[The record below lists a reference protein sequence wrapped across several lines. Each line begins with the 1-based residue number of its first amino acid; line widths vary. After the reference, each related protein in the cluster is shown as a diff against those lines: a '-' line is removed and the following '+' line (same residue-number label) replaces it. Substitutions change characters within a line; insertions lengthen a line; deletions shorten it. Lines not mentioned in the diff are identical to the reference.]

1 MTDRKDYLISLTH
14 SIQSLARDVEE
25 MAPDLVGNL
34 GLITD
39 FEIRLKFPLNG
50 VPTIQLI
57 REHIGKNNIESLQRG
72 SDHED

>member
-57 REHIGKNNIESLQRG
+57 REHIGKNNIESLQRR
-72 SDHED
+72 SEHED